1 VRKSIIEPFDD
12 SQPAAPATHTVIRN
26 GTVFE
31 QKVKTVFEQKVKKTP
46 DSGRSSPRA
55 RPPEQSAVA
64 VTRVDELLAEN
75 ATLREELNDLKA
87 DLREKLAD
95 NEDMARII

>member
-26 GTVFE
+26 G
-31 QKVKTVFEQKVKKTP
+31 TVFEQKVKKTP